1 MSSLDTLADRLGR
14 RLTRLPLRRKL
25 NVLIAVPLA
34 LICLLISVYAYGEVA
49 QATSAWR
56 QAHQLRAGLQVA
68 ELVNDVQREQGQA
81 LLYFESYFDEPYAKT
96 RVHPD
101 ETAYLAAQSDT
112 DAQVERV
119 RQSFGRFIPDAE
131 SAALDNMSVLQTPR
145 AAVADGKLPPS
156 EIDSAYGP
164 LSEALIDG
172 LGLSAPQ
179 QTAEASGLE
188 QQLDALLRTEVAHA
202 SFETAVLSA
211 ETGDANAM
219 LEFDD
224 AVGSL
229 QLYQFE
235 LQRYTAIAPA
245 ADSSRLA
252 EIGFN
257 QYQVELT
264 DALQGLALSTN
275 ELIIPTNDVKRRQ
288 IAHQSALDLQPAV
301 DSESTVRLAIA
312 QQLITGI
319 ADQSNAAS
327 VQSWWR
333 AGLLLGAAVVLL
345 LLWVGVLALIRR
357 SILRPLRRV
366 TQAARR
372 VSELS
377 AAELARVA
385 DEDTPVG
392 IDGPPRLEDLPILA
406 DDEIG
411 ELAKAFNQVQRTA
424 GDLLE
429 RQAMSRHNTA
439 EMFGNIGRRVANLTG
454 RQLAL
459 IDSVERGETDPELL
473 DQLYRIDHIAVRL
486 QRNADSLMLLAGI
499 RDTELDGRPAELT
512 HVVRAALGQIEGFER
527 VRLTADVD
535 ATVAPDVVNDLVLM
549 LAELLE
555 NAVSFSPAH
564 SEVQVSVREHAGQAV
579 LEIVDHG
586 LGMSSERLAEENAR
600 LVRRE
605 RLDLA
610 PTRVLGLFVVGALAR
625 RWGIQVTLAR
635 TPGGGVTSRVAIP
648 ADWVSPSLPRSGRSW
663 SPSAPQPVPAVPA
676 AVPAAVTAAVA
687 AAFPA
692 ATPAARAV
700 SATPVRAALPT
711 RSPGA
716 TGGPREPEFE
726 TGADFFTPR
735 GAGSGSRSGFDEP
748 AHQGR
753 GERETGAQETGAPT
767 ADSRLPRRRRTG
779 PDEDALSRPV
789 VDTRP
794 TPTPKPTPT
803 AAATDTQASP
813 DERPGALK
821 RRVRGATLRENLVGA
836 ERIAVRPPDPD
847 EVRSSLEEFEDA
859 VSRAERDSA
868 TPTTLA
874 SAVASLRERQRST
887 SNPKETEG
895 VGQ

>member
-49 QATSAWR
+49 QATGAWR

-68 ELVNDVQREQGQA
+68 ELVNDLQREQGQA
-81 LLYFESYFDEPYAKT
+81 LLYFESYFDQPYAKS
-96 RVHPD
+96 RVRPD
-101 ETAYLAAQSDT
+101 ESAYLAAQRAT
-112 DAQVERV
+112 DAQVGKV
-119 RQSFGRFIPDAE
+119 RQSFGHFIPDAE
-131 SAALDNMSVLQTPR
+131 SDALDNMSVLSTPR
-145 AAVADGKLPPS
+145 TAIADGKLPPS
-156 EIDSAYGP
+156 DIDSAYGP

-219 LEFDD
+219 LEFDN

-245 ADSSRLA
+245 ADAGRLA

-257 QYQVELT
+257 QYQVQLT
-264 DALQGLALSTN
+264 DALQGLALSTT
-275 ELIIPTNDVKRRQ
+275 ELIIPTDDVKRRQ

-312 QQLITGI
+312 QELITGI

-333 AGLLLGAAVVLL
+333 AGILLGAAAVLL
-345 LLWVGVLALIRR
+345 LLWVAVLALIRR

-392 IDGPPRLEDLPILA
+392 VDGPPRLEDLPILA
-406 DDEIG
+406 EDEIG

-429 RQAMSRHNTA
+429 RQAMSRHNIA

-512 HVVRAALGQIEGFER
+512 HVVRASLGQIEGFER
-527 VRLTADVD
+527 VRLSADVD

-564 SEVQVSVREHAGQAV
+564 SEVQVTVREQAGQAV

-625 RWGIQVTLAR
+625 RWGIQVTLTR

-663 SPSAPQPVPAVPA
+663 SPSAPA
-676 AVPAAVTAAVA
+676 AVPAAASA
-687 AAFPA
+687 AAS

-716 TGGPREPEFE
+716 TSGPREPEFE

-735 GAGSGSRSGFDEP
+735 GAGSGSRSGSGSDEP
-748 AHQGR
+748 VHRGR
-753 GERETGAQETGAPT
+753 GEREAGAEVAT
-767 ADSRLPRRRRTG
+767 DSGLPRRRPAAPAG
-779 PDEDALSRPV
+779 DAVSRPV

-794 TPTPKPTPT
+794 TATATPPD
-803 AAATDTQASP
+803 AASADS
-813 DERPGALK
+813 RPGGLK

-836 ERIAVRPPDPD
+836 ERIATRPPDPD

-874 SAVASLRERQRST
+874 SAVASLRQRST